1 MNGDFTGIMI
11 SHGMVMGFQWDLM
24 AICYWDVWDVWD
36 VMAMFLFFPWD
47 FIFCF
52 KKFNGEGLA

>member
-1 MNGDFTGIMI
+1 
-11 SHGMVMGFQWDLM
+11 MGFQWDLM
-24 AICYWDVWDVWD
+24 AICYWDVWD

>member
-1 MNGDFTGIMI
+1 MI

-24 AICYWDVWDVWD
+24 AICYWDVWD